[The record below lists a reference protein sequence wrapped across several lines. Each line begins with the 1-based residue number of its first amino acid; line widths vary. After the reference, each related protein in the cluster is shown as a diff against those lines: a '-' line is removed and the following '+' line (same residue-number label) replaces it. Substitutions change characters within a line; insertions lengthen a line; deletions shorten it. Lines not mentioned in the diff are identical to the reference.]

1 MPHVSIKLYPGRT
14 KAQKLALTER
24 IVQAM
29 GETIGARPE
38 TISVSFEEVSAEDW
52 DEQVVKPDIA
62 DKLDCVVKLPGY
74 RSKYLER
81 QSDKEKEN
89 G

>member
-14 KAQKLALTER
+14 EAQKLRLAER
-24 IVQAM
+24 IVSAM
-29 GETIGARPE
+29 GETIKAQPE
-38 TISVSFEEVSAEDW
+38 TISISFEEVSAEDW
-52 DEQVVKPDIA
+52 DEQVVKHDIA

-74 RSKYLER
+74 RSKYLE
-81 QSDKEKEN
+81 QWKTGEKGN